1 MKLYLAKQILYITNY
16 LGGQYTGH
24 GTFFW
29 YDTEVT
35 NSLKLEEPLPESP
48 GGLAWELM
56 YQVFKASK
64 PYMETVANAFDLTF
78 QQVYALRNLSTDRP
92 VAMSE
97 LATLLGCDASN
108 VTALVDKLESR
119 GLVERRAA
127 DRDRRIKALLLTSA
141 GGELK
146 SRIHQRMQ
154 NPPPAIA
161 NLSLAD
167 QTALCDLFTRAL
179 DSL

>member
-1 MKLYLAKQILYITNY
+1 
-16 LGGQYTGH
+16 
-24 GTFFW
+24 
-29 YDTEVT
+29 VT

-64 PYMETVANAFDLTF
+64 PHMETVAAAFDLTF

-92 VAMSE
+92 LAMSE

-119 GLVERRAA
+119 GLV
-127 DRDRRIKALLLTSA
+127 
-141 GGELK
+141 
-146 SRIHQRMQ
+146 
-154 NPPPAIA
+154 
-161 NLSLAD
+161 
-167 QTALCDLFTRAL
+167 
-179 DSL
+179 